1 MTKTIYANRNYKDE
15 LFKKIFSDKKS
26 ALELYYAIRKTHY
39 TDESAITIHTLNQ
52 VIFLGIEN
60 DISFIIDD
68 VLNLYE
74 HQSTIN
80 PNMPI
85 RGLIYLGELY
95 RDYIRLN
102 QLDIYGRTQV
112 SLPKPVYVVFYNGE
126 DKQPE
131 RKEIFL
137 SEAFKTHENSFDE
150 EFLNLKAI
158 MLNINYGYNQK
169 LMELCKPLKEYS
181 IFVDIVR
188 KHQKNEKNST
198 IAAQKAVEECIKK
211 KILLNIL
218 LREKGDIEEMI
229 KVCYDEELHRK
240 KEAEYNQQIGKEQGR
255 KQGRTQGILEER
267 ENIAIR
273 MHENGMSNQQIMTM
287 TGLDKETLDKVLI

>member
-1 MTKTIYANRNYKDE
+1 MTKTIYTNRNYKDE

-26 ALELYYAIRKTHY
+26 ALELYNAIRQTNY
-39 TDESAITIHTLNQ
+39 TDESAVTIHTLNQ

-68 VLNLYE
+68 ILNLYE
-74 HQSTIN
+74 HQSTVN
-80 PNMPI
+80 PNMPV

-95 RDYIRLN
+95 QNYIRLN
-102 QLDIYGRTQV
+102 QLDIYGKTQV
-112 SLPKPVYVVFYNGE
+112 SLPNPIYVVFYNG
-126 DKQPE
+126 DAKQPE

-137 SEAFKTHENSFDE
+137 SEAFANQNDSFNE

-188 KHQKNEKNST
+188 KYQKIEKNST
-198 IAAQKAVEECIKK
+198 LAAQKAVEECIRK

-218 LREKGDIEEMI
+218 LQEKGKIEEMI
-229 KVCYDEELHRK
+229 RVCYDEELHRR
-240 KEAEYNQQIGKEQGR
+240 KEAEYNQQLGK
-255 KQGRTQGILEER
+255 LEAY
-267 ENIAIR
+267 ENIALK
-273 MHENGMSNQQIMTM
+273 MHENGMSNQQIITM
-287 TGLDKETLDKVLI
+287 TGLDQATLDKIIK

>member
-1 MTKTIYANRNYKDE
+1 MTKTIYTNRNYKDE
-15 LFKKIFSDKKS
+15 LFKKIFSDKKA
-26 ALELYYAIRKTHY
+26 ALELYNAIRKTHY
-39 TDESAITIHTLNQ
+39 TDESAVTIHTLNQ

-68 VLNLYE
+68 ILNLYE
-74 HQSTIN
+74 HQSTVN
-80 PNMPI
+80 PNMPV

-95 RDYIRLN
+95 RNYIRLN
-102 QLDIYGRTQV
+102 QLDIYGKTQV
-112 SLPKPVYVVFYNGE
+112 SLPKPIYVVFYNG
-126 DKQPE
+126 DAKQPE

-137 SEAFKTHENSFDE
+137 SEAFSNQNDSFDE

-188 KHQKNEKNST
+188 KYQKIEKNPT
-198 IAAQKAVEECIKK
+198 LAAQKAVEECIRK

-218 LREKGDIEEMI
+218 LQEKGEIEEMI
-229 KVCYDEELHRK
+229 KVCYDEELHRR
-240 KEAEYNQQIGKEQGR
+240 KEAEYNQQLGKE
-255 KQGRTQGILEER
+255 QGILEER
-267 ENIAIR
+267 EAIALK
-273 MHENGMSNQQIMTM
+273 MHENGMSNQQILTM
-287 TGLDKETLDKVLI
+287 TGLDQSALDKIIK

>member
-1 MTKTIYANRNYKDE
+1 MAKTIYTNRNYKDE

-26 ALELYYAIRKTHY
+26 ALELYNAIRKTHY

-68 VLNLYE
+68 ILNLYE
-74 HQSTIN
+74 HQSTVN

-95 RDYIRLN
+95 QNYIRIN
-102 QLDIYGRTQV
+102 QLDIYGKTQV
-112 SLPKPVYVVFYNGE
+112 SLPKPIYVVFYNGE
-126 DKQPE
+126 DTQPE
-131 RKEIFL
+131 RKEILL
-137 SEAFKTHENSFDE
+137 SEAFSQQKGALGE

-169 LMELCKPLKEYS
+169 LMGLCKPLKEYA

-188 KHQKNEKNST
+188 KYQKSEKNST
-198 IAAQKAVEECIKK
+198 LAAQKAVEECIKK

-218 LREKGDIEEMI
+218 LQEKGEIEEMI

-240 KEAEYNQQIGKEQGR
+240 KEAEYNQQIGKEE
-255 KQGRTQGILEER
+255 GRTQGILEER
-267 ENIAIR
+267 ANIAIR
-273 MHENGMSNQQIMTM
+273 MHENGMSDQQIITM
-287 TGLDKETLDKVLI
+287 TGLDQNTLDKIII

>member
-1 MTKTIYANRNYKDE
+1 MTKTIYTNRNYKDE

-26 ALELYYAIRKTHY
+26 ALELYNAIRKTNY

-60 DISFIIDD
+60 DISFI
-68 VLNLYE
+68 
-74 HQSTIN
+74 
-80 PNMPI
+80 
-85 RGLIYLGELY
+85 
-95 RDYIRLN
+95 
-102 QLDIYGRTQV
+102 
-112 SLPKPVYVVFYNGE
+112 
-126 DKQPE
+126 QPE

-169 LMELCKPLKEYS
+169 LMELCKSLKEYS

-240 KEAEYNQQIGKEQGR
+240 KEAEYNREQGAIAE
-255 KQGRTQGILEER
+255 KQ
-267 ENIAIR
+267 NIAIK
-273 MHENGMSNQQIMTM
+273 MHKNGMSDQQIITI
-287 TGLDKETLDKVLI
+287 TGLDQETLDKVLI

>member
-1 MTKTIYANRNYKDE
+1 MAKTIYTNRNYKDE

-26 ALELYYAIRKTHY
+26 ALELYNAIRQTNY
-39 TDESAITIHTLNQ
+39 TDESAVTIHTLNQ

-68 VLNLYE
+68 ILNLYE
-74 HQSTIN
+74 HQSTVN
-80 PNMPI
+80 PNMPV

-95 RDYIRLN
+95 QNYIRLN
-102 QLDIYGRTQV
+102 QLDIYGKTQV
-112 SLPKPVYVVFYNGE
+112 SLPKPIYVVFYNG
-126 DKQPE
+126 DSKQPE

-137 SEAFKTHENSFDE
+137 SEAFTNQNDSFDE

-188 KHQKNEKNST
+188 KYQKTEKNST
-198 IAAQKAVEECIKK
+198 LAAQKAVEECIRK

-218 LREKGDIEEMI
+218 LQEKGEIEEMI
-229 KVCYDEELHRK
+229 RVCYDEELHRR
-240 KEAEYNQQIGKEQGR
+240 KEAEYNQQLGK
-255 KQGRTQGILEER
+255 LEER
-267 ENIAIR
+267 ENIALK
-273 MHENGMSNQQIMTM
+273 MHENGMSNQQIITM
-287 TGLDKETLDKVLI
+287 TGLDQAILNKIIKQ